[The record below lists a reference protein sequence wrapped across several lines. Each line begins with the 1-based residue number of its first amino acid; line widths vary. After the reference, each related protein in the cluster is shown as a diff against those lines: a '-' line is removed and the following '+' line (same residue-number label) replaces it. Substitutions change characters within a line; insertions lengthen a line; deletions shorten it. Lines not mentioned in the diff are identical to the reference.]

1 MDCSNLTANQIDAI
15 ARHLASLDCQAVKK
29 TVEQNCQGQ
38 EGNDQVI
45 PGGKSELIKEIF
57 QENQMTNEKEI
68 LQVFYQKQVKLFKIL
83 IQRMMS
89 EKVNSESISGKIAKD
104 NQDLKNPYK
113 RVMDQLGKDNESL
126 NKKEDSRKALFMRLL
141 E

>member
-1 MDCSNLTANQIDAI
+1 
-15 ARHLASLDCQAVKK
+15 
-29 TVEQNCQGQ
+29 
-38 EGNDQVI
+38 
-45 PGGKSELIKEIF
+45 
-57 QENQMTNEKEI
+57 
-68 LQVFYQKQVKLFKIL
+68 
-83 IQRMMS
+83 MMS